1 LQLPFMHSDDHPAV
15 SIRPMTLADRAAIA
29 ELIVS
34 VENFN
39 QSETDCA
46 LELVDIYLHD
56 KNQSDYKIAVA
67 EDSSANVQAYA
78 CWGSVPL
85 TKGAFDL
92 YWIATR
98 PSSRGLGFGRALM
111 NHVEQQVMSSRGRL
125 LIIET
130 SSKDSYQNTVG
141 FYHNL
146 GYEETARIKDFY
158 DIGDDKLV
166 FVKRIS

>member
-1 LQLPFMHSDDHPAV
+1 MHSDDHPAV
-15 SIRPMTLADRAAIA
+15 LIRPMTLADRTAIA

-39 QSETDCA
+39 RSETDCA

-56 KNQSDYKIAVA
+56 RKQSDYNVAVA
-67 EDSSANVQAYA
+67 QNSDANVQAYA
-78 CWGSVPL
+78 CWGPVPL

-111 NHVEQQVMSSRGRL
+111 NHVERHVMSVKGRL
-125 LIIET
+125 LVVET
-130 SSKDSYQNTVG
+130 SSKDSYKKTVG
-141 FYHNL
+141 FYHSL

-158 DIGDDKLV
+158 DIGDDKLI
-166 FVKRIS
+166 FVKRMS